1 MKAKLFLVFLAV
13 FLVTKVAARTYVFP
27 EKIKFKLLSQN
38 EGFLLINNKLYSTRD
53 FGKTWNDIS
62 PVKGASVG
70 DASFVDTKH
79 IWAILIGRNK
89 RGLLSFKLAK
99 TLDGG
104 LTWSIKPLQLFQTG
118 EIDSI
123 ISDIFL
129 NIKDEM
135 TGYIVTRR
143 ATSINFSIGC
153 LFKTSDGGDTWERL
167 PIPIA
172 EPVNFISEDVG
183 WIVGGPGENLLY
195 KTQNGGKTWEKIDI
209 PLSKKIV
216 NYKYKAVKFENT
228 QLGIIS
234 VAVNYGDSA
243 YLEFYKTNDGGKSWK
258 FIRRISIESEF
269 QPVSFY
275 MFNSNKWVVID
286 TTKMTLFKFNGN
298 FATYRKMESSFISE
312 KVPSILHMEFVDEN
326 TGWAVFQKGPV
337 SWLGATTDGGLSW
350 QIIKKEK
357 KIFETRQKENILSSI
372 SPLAANFQGQGFD
385 TCQLPSPSVMQT
397 WWNNSPYYFVNLYIG
412 GVCRACSQPYL
423 TKNNLLTL
431 RNQGWKGF
439 VPTWV
444 GPQAPCSNFSYRI
457 SYDPITA
464 YQQGRDE
471 ASNAIITAQ
480 NLGFSFGEPIYYD
493 LEAYDTTNTTCRNA
507 VKSFMQ
513 GWADELREDGYIPG
527 VYGSS
532 CASAMTDFTSIADVI
547 WLAHWIYSYYN
558 SSATVWDVACVSNS
572 LWSNHQRIRQYTGG
586 HNETYGGIVLNIDCD
601 VADGKL
607 ATVKSSTAEQLTVY
621 DFWRK
626 DDPIYADPSSSCS
639 NQNFDA
645 QYKVR
650 NDGSQSITIE
660 RLALAIHDSNNNHLW
675 DLCIQNTCNPRYY
688 DNVSLEP
695 GETHWFERSFCYFQ
709 EGGNFKVVAKAKI
722 DGVWYHLSSM
732 DFEVKE
738 QTLPDLIVENIWTD
752 PAEFYPGDTV
762 KLYARIKNIGDGDAV
777 GTFRVQRYFDGDP
790 ISHYDKD
797 GLAAGATITTYFTYT
812 WPSDYNQ
819 HTIKVIVDL
828 YDDIT
833 ESNED
838 NNERSES
845 FSASS
850 PTLSSIDVTG
860 PTSVNENSG
869 AQYTCTAYW
878 SDGSTSNVTSSA
890 TWSENSP
897 YASIGSSG
905 YLTTIEV
912 SSDKS
917 CRVTASYSGKTDYLD
932 ITIKNITYPLSY
944 ITISGPTE
952 VNEDSGAQYT
962 CTAHYTDGS
971 SSDVTNSANWSE
983 DSPYADISS
992 TGYLTTSSVSSDQ
1005 SCQITATYSGKS
1017 DNHNITIKN
1026 VNHPPELS
1034 SGDVSPDSGDTS
1046 TTFTYTVKYYDQ
1058 DGDSPSAKYVY
1069 IDGSPHTMSRI
1080 SGSASNGTYRYRTTL
1095 SAGSHNYYF
1104 YFTDGNGGS
1113 DRLPSSGTHSGPTVC
1128 PIPGTP
1134 ANPNPSDGATNVSI
1148 DTDLDWSDCA
1158 NTDSYDVYFGECPN
1172 PEYRDTV
1179 SGSSYNLPT
1188 LDYDTHY
1195 CWKIVAKNNCGN
1207 STPGPVWD
1215 FTTGTCTY
1223 SIYPTSKHFGP
1234 SGGTGTIN
1242 VTTQAGCAWTAVS
1255 HADWITITGG
1265 SPGTGSGI
1273 VYYSVSENS
1282 SKSSRTGTI
1291 TIANETFTVTQSGT
1305 PTHKPMPWLHL
1316 LLEE

>member
-1 MKAKLFLVFLAV
+1 MARVHFVLVLAV
-13 FLVTKVAARTYVFP
+13 AIALSIITNTVNPLADEIPPILSKTDIFNFSVENELFYDDSIKDKVTFTSEGLELEQGATRGILTSEVITASIPFSDVGVHWKAELPPGTEILIKIRTSKENNEWTSWQQVSVESYPNQNRKEEFFSSLIGIEQKDRTHNFIQYRVTLISRDKGISPTLARICFTFIDAGVTPPSFL
-27 EKIKFKLLSQN
+27 EKIKH
-38 EGFLLINNKLYSTRD
+38 Y
-53 FGKTWNDIS
+53 
-62 PVKGASVG
+62 
-70 DASFVDTKH
+70 
-79 IWAILIGRNK
+79 GR
-89 RGLLSFKLAK
+89 
-99 TLDGG
+99 
-104 LTWSIKPLQLFQTG
+104 
-118 EIDSI
+118 
-123 ISDIFL
+123 
-129 NIKDEM
+129 
-135 TGYIVTRR
+135 
-143 ATSINFSIGC
+143 
-153 LFKTSDGGDTWERL
+153 
-167 PIPIA
+167 
-172 EPVNFISEDVG
+172 
-183 WIVGGPGENLLY
+183 
-195 KTQNGGKTWEKIDI
+195 
-209 PLSKKIV
+209 
-216 NYKYKAVKFENT
+216 
-228 QLGIIS
+228 
-234 VAVNYGDSA
+234 
-243 YLEFYKTNDGGKSWK
+243 
-258 FIRRISIESEF
+258 
-269 QPVSFY
+269 
-275 MFNSNKWVVID
+275 
-286 TTKMTLFKFNGN
+286 
-298 FATYRKMESSFISE
+298 
-312 KVPSILHMEFVDEN
+312 
-326 TGWAVFQKGPV
+326 
-337 SWLGATTDGGLSW
+337 
-350 QIIKKEK
+350 
-357 KIFETRQKENILSSI
+357 
-372 SPLAANFQGQGFD
+372 
-385 TCQLPSPSVMQT
+385 
-397 WWNNSPYYFVNLYIG
+397 
-412 GVCRACSQPYL
+412 
-423 TKNNLLTL
+423 KNNLEAHFFAQYASYPKPSIVS
-431 RNQGWKGF
+431 RAGWGCNESLMTWPPQYEPVTHIIIHHTATPNTDTDWAARVRSIYYYHAVTKGWGDIGYNYLVDPNGVLYEGRYGGDDVIGAHAYGYNDGTMGLAF
-439 VPTWV
+439 LGTYSNTSPSSVMLNSAEELLAWKCDQRSIDPLGSGPDNDGAVYPYICGHRDVANTECPGDKLYNLLPTIRQNV
-444 GPQAPCSNFSYRI
+444 
-457 SYDPITA
+457 
-464 YQQGRDE
+464 
-471 ASNAIITAQ
+471 Q
-480 NLGFSFGEPIYYD
+480 NLISG
-493 LEAYDTTNTTCRNA
+493 
-507 VKSFMQ
+507 
-513 GWADELREDGYIPG
+513 
-527 VYGSS
+527 
-532 CASAMTDFTSIADVI
+532 
-547 WLAHWIYSYYN
+547 
-558 SSATVWDVACVSNS
+558 
-572 LWSNHQRIRQYTGG
+572 
-586 HNETYGGIVLNIDCD
+586 
-601 VADGKL
+601 
-607 ATVKSSTAEQLTVY
+607 EQLTVY

-932 ITIKNITYPLSY
+932 ITIKNVTYPLSY

-971 SSDVTNSANWSE
+971 SSDVTNSASWSE
-983 DSPYADISS
+983 NSPYATISS

-1046 TTFTYTVKYYDQ
+1046 TIFTYTVKYYDQ

-1069 IDGSPHTMSRI
+1069 IDGSPHTMSLYT
-1080 SGSASNGTYRYRTTL
+1080 GSASNGTYRYRTTL

-1172 PEYRDTV
+1172 PEYRDTA

-1215 FTTGTCTY
+1215 FTTGTCTC

-1234 SGGTGTIN
+1234 SGGTGSVD
-1242 VTTQAGCAWTAVS
+1242 VTTQSGCAWTATS
-1255 HADWITITGG
+1255 NDSWIHITSG
-1265 SPGTGSGI
+1265 SSGTGSGT
-1273 VYYSVSENS
+1273 VNYSVDENTGS
-1282 SKSSRTGTI
+1282 ARTGTI

-1305 PTHKPMPWLHL
+1305 STHKPMPWLHL